1 MTRSVNFQRH
11 GRIIAALAYVLLGIG
26 VFQPAAAQPV
36 HGIAMYGAP
45 ALPPGYTAL
54 PYANPEA
61 SQGGRVTTGNVGGYD
76 SLNPFAPKGTP
87 PWQLRSFAYESLLG
101 RSWDEPFTLYGLLA
115 ETVETDENRTWV
127 EFTLNPKAAFSDGS
141 PVTAED
147 VIWSFEA
154 LGTRGHLRYRDF
166 WTRIARIEQTGPGKV
181 RLDFKTDDGPP
192 DRDLALLAGL
202 RPILKKSQWENR
214 VFEDGAIDDIPIGTA
229 PYVVD
234 SYQLDRRVT
243 LRRNPDYWGN
253 DLPFRR
259 GTNNFDEIRI
269 DFYGDDAVMK
279 EAFKAGEISY
289 IREFNA
295 ERWEELASLPAV
307 KRGDI
312 IRSEI
317 PNGQPSG
324 ISGFVMNTR
333 HAPLDDWRVREA
345 LIAAFNFEYIND
357 TLTGGRQPRIT
368 SYYSNSELGMRPGPA
383 QGAVQA
389 LLAPYADTLLPGTL
403 EGYTLPASD
412 GSKRNRAN
420 IRAAADLLAD
430 AGWTVQDG
438 VLKNAEGQPLVLTVL
453 LQQDALVQQ
462 ATAMMDIYARA
473 LERLGITLQ
482 VQSVDKAQYTV
493 REANYDFDLTFMRRS
508 LSLSPGNEQYFYW
521 GAKGADQPG
530 SRNLMG
536 MNSPAAEGMIHAMLA
551 AKTHEDFVSAVRA
564 LDRVLISGRYVIPIH
579 QYSVGRIAH
588 DARLTYPVDNL
599 PLYGDG
605 VGFLPEVWWMAND
618 DLPRTGETGAAPKQ

>member
-1 MTRSVNFQRH
+1 
-11 GRIIAALAYVLLGIG
+11 
-26 VFQPAAAQPV
+26 
-36 HGIAMYGAP
+36 MYGAP